1 MSESRISSIL
11 TFVTGS
17 EFKVADFRNIP
28 KDPKTHVSFYSI
40 NLGPLTIYVDDIDV
54 KEFKEKMQKILDS
67 MENMKDGTVVDCG
80 KKAKQ
85 HE

>member
-1 MSESRISSIL
+1 MPESRISSTL

-67 MENMKDGTVVDCG
+67 MENMKDGTVADCG
-80 KKAKQ
+80 KKQRKVN
-85 HE
+85 